1 MNKTIK
7 RILIIL
13 ALLALADEIYYN
25 FLELWLA

>member
-13 ALLALADEIYYN
+13 ALLALADGIYYN